1 MLISFEGL
9 CGPQSWKHL
18 LSCPLQS
25 VNPCS
30 MAKCQCYGP
39 LSVFQ
44 TYTSPPK
51 FPFIRLFKR
60 PKNIQIYPSDG
71 HGSLPHQAFKV
82 THAVTLKKKK
92 KSKQILKGFHP
103 TQDKL
108 FTPALPQTHSSSGRV
123 ECAAGLSASSGPEQ
137 SREAR
142 RPEIKRANT
151 PHSNI
156 TEK

>member
-1 MLISFEGL
+1 MW
-9 CGPQSWKHL
+9 PPKHL

-25 VNPCS
+25 VNPRS
-30 MAKCQCYGP
+30 MVKCQCYGP

-44 TYTSPPK
+44 IYTSPPK
-51 FPFIRLFKR
+51 LSFIRLFKR
-60 PKNIQIYPSDG
+60 PKKIQIYPSDS
-71 HGSLPHQAFKV
+71 HGLLSHQALKV

-92 KSKQILKGFHP
+92 ITANIQGFPPHSR
-103 TQDKL
+103 QQ
-108 FTPALPQTHSSSGRV
+108 FTPALPQTHSSSGQV
-123 ECAAGLSASSGPEQ
+123 EGAAGLSASSGPEQ

-151 PHSNI
+151 PHPNI

>member
-51 FPFIRLFKR
+51 FPFIRLFKM

-92 KSKQILKGFHP
+92 KIKANTEGFPPHSRQAVHP
-103 TQDKL
+103 CLATDTQ
-108 FTPALPQTHSSSGRV
+108 FQRPGRV
-123 ECAAGLSASSGPEQ
+123 CSWTQRILWTWAVTGGKKAW
-137 SREAR
+137 
-142 RPEIKRANT
+142 N
-151 PHSNI
+151 
-156 TEK
+156 